1 MAFERNPDDPTRP
14 MPGSDERLRSASQF
28 DGDLQPDPEL
38 AEGRAGGGRIALFA
52 IAIVV
57 IMLAGLQTVPKQLI
71 EAARSDGANSRQILW
86 NVTLPMMSPT
96 IFFAAVITFIG
107 AFQIFDPIQIITPDG
122 GPDNSTI
129 SIVMYLYRQG
139 FNAFQVGYASAV
151 SLLVF
156 AGGAQ
161 FAAVELWTY
170 PVPVAALVSCMR
182 RVMSLIAAAVSSAA
196 RRMSATC
203 CVISSVARAAA
214 SSPS

>member
-1 MAFERNPDDPTRP
+1 VLDPTFGIFTYYLGKIGITSP
-14 MPGSDERLRSASQF
+14 AWF
-28 DGDLQPDPEL
+28 IDPHW
-38 AEGRAGGGRIALFA
+38 ALPA
-52 IAIVV
+52 IIGIDFWHTIGFTFV
-57 IMLAGLQTVPKQLI
+57 IMLAGLQTVPRQLI
-71 EAARSDGANSRQILW
+71 EAARSDGANSRQVLW

-156 AGGAQ
+156 AVMMIVTLLQ
-161 FAAVELWTY
+161 FWG
-170 PVPVAALVSCMR
+170 SR
-182 RVMSLIAAAVSSAA
+182 RWVHQA
-196 RRMSATC
+196 
-203 CVISSVARAAA
+203 
-214 SSPS
+214 